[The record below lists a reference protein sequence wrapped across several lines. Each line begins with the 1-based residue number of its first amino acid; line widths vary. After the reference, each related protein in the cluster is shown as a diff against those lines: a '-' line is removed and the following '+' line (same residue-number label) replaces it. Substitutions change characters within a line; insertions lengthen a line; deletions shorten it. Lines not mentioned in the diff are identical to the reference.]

1 MWHSACALRQVLLQQ
16 GHLLTAIIA
25 TNTPTTPIEM
35 TSVVVDAVDPVPLRV
50 RSCTR
55 SLGRMFGRKLARPD
69 GVFQRRAPAE
79 LPR

>member
-35 TSVVVDAVDPVPLRV
+35 TSVVVDAVDPVPLTEV
-50 RSCTR
+50 NHSAAVALTAAT
-55 SLGRMFGRKLARPD
+55 LKE
-69 GVFQRRAPAE
+69 VAPAPSVGE
-79 LPR
+79 TAPVP